1 MIEITLNWSDSQN
14 QNSNIQVTLPP
25 GLLLTNSD
33 PTEQN
38 MILLQIAG
46 MEDNL
51 GANTYT
57 PATVMELSP
66 GETNVYYV
74 VEAYCVNL
82 HKGNPGSGNGMT
94 LSGQASSDL
103 VSLMKAELSFSDS
116 ISVIQAAVW
125 AITDNA
131 TRDDLNQYGPF
142 YQLSD
147 QDLQSVRDLMRT
159 AGLNPAN
166 YRLTA

>member
-14 QNSNIQVTLPP
+14 QNSDIQVTLPP

-38 MILLQIAG
+38 MILLQIVG
-46 MEDNL
+46 MEQNL

-66 GETNVYYV
+66 GETDVYYV

-82 HKGNPGSGNGMT
+82 HKGNPSSGNGMT
-94 LSGQASSDL
+94 LSVQASSDL
-103 VSLMKAELSFSDS
+103 VSLMKAAAARNDS
-116 ISVIQAAVW
+116 SLVKQAAVW
-125 AITDNA
+125 AITDNP
-131 TRDDLNQYGPF
+131 TRDDLNQVG
-142 YQLSD
+142 YQLSN
-147 QDLQSVRDLMRT
+147 QDLQSVRDLMRA

-166 YRLTA
+166 YQLTA